1 MKTRW
6 GEDLR
11 PPRKPR
17 ALSAPARGEA
27 IRRAVD
33 RCCKRHLPAAPDL
46 LRGARRFL
54 QQWDRSS
61 RVQRSQIL
69 GALADQLLVN
79 AHGDIIQHH
88 NSTGLDG
95 FRVMES
101 GKGTEVQWGQPQT
114 APGLE
119 GRLVTGDFYHP
130 SCSVEGRNEI
140 VSILGGGSIRA
151 NDELPAE
158 FVAGDTNATTHPAD
172 TSRCLDPGKAQM
184 RTTNPPNFLELLGPH
199 AGLLSTRVVSH
210 LQTSYACGHATGP
223 CLRVATLLAES
234 TVNTASRGDSSGDG
248 DSDGFSG
255 TSSGI
260 VQQLATPGVV
270 NIALRVIAA
279 DEEPSAIKENNN
291 GELSMESNRAQA
303 LRLLLAIARA
313 GGRRAKECMTCSA
326 EFSCCGASG
335 SSVNNAE
342 CGKGDAVGVT
352 INVLCRP
359 GCGAETQIV
368 GSDLLA
374 ELGVG
379 NPVGCGKVWNA
390 VLFLLGCE
398 KEETIVELQAVG
410 CRVAVELLRRSNPCR
425 GSSTGVRGFASSSRL
440 LRQQEEPRSP
450 RFASGLNGFN
460 ENSNTR
466 RQDGNVLSSG
476 RFRPELIL
484 VPSVLNLAIFSSSSK
499 ARDAAEELAMS
510 LASVPGTC
518 CYLVVAGLTGVMGI
532 FSGVDRGAPVAW
544 IQGNEGIKRRAS
556 LGKGRN
562 DALACEGI
570 NGLRSDG
577 GGDHEAEE
585 RGSIL
590 AHVDV
595 DSVLPDV
602 DGTLQYCDDG
612 CGSADGGEEGL
623 GIGSSVKAQSGPSPK
638 QDQHSSPTQG
648 VAGSFDAT
656 RRAVELLRRVCL
668 TVNGDHVCRALAS
681 AVAPIAVF
689 DLILG
694 PLPPTRENLLHSDV
708 EHRRR
713 HFETVAGCVEDGNRA
728 FVTQA
733 TGVDTGAGAVTLEG
747 DQTMIRRHVR
757 EEERRQRGKP
767 PQCSQDRCCDSGNG
781 PRCPTSASSIL
792 FNLAAEVLVAMYC
805 RDGGTV
811 THATLGDLPSRKH
824 FHRGDNSRGL
834 SDSLNSLVGGKPNS
848 EDQRGDGDEK
858 TCYLRDDIDA
868 ALEGCPRLL
877 HYLRNADIAALTRAF
892 AGGGVR
898 QQSERGRGAE
908 REGDEAGSELD
919 EITTL
924 YENIISF
931 RTSPRQLHH
940 PEENNA
946 SLLSPCRW
954 ADFNCRHELHGDDG
968 GKLAAQCV
976 QRGAGRVPPATRHH
990 DGDTREKVPPRR
1002 RGGDSWRRDPPQK
1015 PVDMTQRQAFQSL
1028 GALKVTERKGEAC
1041 AALPPS
1047 SPCPQNVHLGSQ
1059 EQRWSRY
1066 GRQERQCERPPPWP
1080 VALVRGVSRTHNPP
1094 FACEQTKQRMT

>member
-1 MKTRW
+1 M
-6 GEDLR
+6 L
-11 PPRKPR
+11 
-17 ALSAPARGEA
+17 
-27 IRRAVD
+27 
-33 RCCKRHLPAAPDL
+33 
-46 LRGARRFL
+46 
-54 QQWDRSS
+54 
-61 RVQRSQIL
+61 
-69 GALADQLLVN
+69 ALADQLLVN
-79 AHGDIIQHH
+79 AHGDSITQHH
-88 NSTGLDG
+88 KSTGLDS
-95 FRVMES
+95 FRARES
-101 GKGTEVQWGQPQT
+101 RKGTEVQWGQPQT

-119 GRLVTGDFYHP
+119 GRLDGGDFHHP

-151 NDELPAE
+151 NDEIPAE
-158 FVAGDTNATTHPAD
+158 FVAGDTNATTRPAD
-172 TSRCLDPGKAQM
+172 SSRRLDPGNAQM

-199 AGLLSTRVVSH
+199 AGLLAMRVASH

-234 TVNTASRGDSSGDG
+234 STVSRGDSSADA
-248 DSDGFSG
+248 DSDGVIG

-279 DEEPSAIKENNN
+279 DEEPSAIKGNNN

-313 GGRRAKECMTCSA
+313 GGRRAKECLTCSA
-326 EFSCCGASG
+326 EFSCSG
-335 SSVNNAE
+335 SNVSSVNAAV
-342 CGKGDAVGVT
+342 CGEGNAVGVT

-398 KEETIVELQAVG
+398 NEETIVELQAVG
-410 CRVAVELLRRSNPCR
+410 CRVAVGLLKRSYPCR

-450 RFASGLNGFN
+450 RFASGLNGYN

-466 RQDGNVLSSG
+466 RQDGNILSSG
-476 RFRPELIL
+476 RFRPELVL

-510 LASVPGTC
+510 LASVRGTC
-518 CYLVVAGLTGVMGI
+518 CYLVVAGLTGVMGM

-544 IQGNEGIKRRAS
+544 IQGNEGIKRGAS
-556 LGKGRN
+556 LRKGRN

-570 NGLRSDG
+570 NGLGSDG
-577 GGDHEAEE
+577 GGDDEAEE

-595 DSVLPDV
+595 DSVLSDAG
-602 DGTLQYCDDG
+602 GTLQYSDDG

-623 GIGSSVKAQSGPSPK
+623 GIGASVKAESGPSPK
-638 QDQHSSPTQG
+638 QDQHSSPTEG

-656 RRAVELLRRVCL
+656 RRSVELLRRVCL

-681 AVAPIAVF
+681 AVAPLAVF

-694 PLPPTRENLLHSDV
+694 PLPSTKEKSLYSDV
-708 EHRRR
+708 EHQRGY
-713 HFETVAGCVEDGNRA
+713 FEKVVGCVEDGNGT

-733 TGVDTGAGAVTLEG
+733 TGIDIGAGAITLEAN
-747 DQTMIRRHVR
+747 QTMIRRHVR
-757 EEERRQRGKP
+757 EGERRQRGQT

-781 PRCPTSASSIL
+781 PRCPTSASSII
-792 FNLAAEVLVAMYC
+792 FNLAAEVLVAMYR
-805 RDGGTV
+805 RDGGILP
-811 THATLGDLPSRKH
+811 HAKPGELPSRKRC
-824 FHRGDNSRGL
+824 HRGDDSRGL

-848 EDQRGDGDEK
+848 EDQRGDDDEK
-858 TCYLRDDIDA
+858 TFYLRDEIDA

-877 HYLRNADIAALTRAF
+877 HYLRNADIAALSRAF
-892 AGGGVR
+892 ALGGVR
-898 QQSERGRGAE
+898 QRGERGGGAK
-908 REGDEAGSELD
+908 REGDEAGGELD

-931 RTSPRQLHH
+931 RTRPRQLHH
-940 PEENNA
+940 PEEND
-946 SLLSPCRW
+946 SSVLSPCRW
-954 ADFNCRHELHGDDG
+954 ADVNCRHELHGDDG
-968 GKLAAQCV
+968 GNFAAQCV
-976 QRGAGRVPPATRHH
+976 QRGVAGVSSVTRTRHR
-990 DGDTREKVPPRR
+990 DDDTRENVPPRR

-1015 PVDMTQRQAFQSL
+1015 PVDMTQRQAFESL
-1028 GALKVTERKGEAC
+1028 GVLEETERKGEAC
-1041 AALPPS
+1041 ATLPPS
-1047 SPCPQNVHLGSQ
+1047 SPCPKNVHPGSQ
-1059 EQRWSRY
+1059 EQR
-1066 GRQERQCERPPPWP
+1066 
-1080 VALVRGVSRTHNPP
+1080 
-1094 FACEQTKQRMT
+1094 